1 MFTILKGIQVLAA
14 STSDNIDELE
24 LSELY
29 AIEQITTIRL
39 KKVKIS
45 NFKHFQLD
53 NHGKL
58 AHKDEKISEV
68 KPATT
73 KRKSQFLILETESD
87 YEPEEDD
94 PLKL

>member
-39 KKVKIS
+39 KKVKIT

-53 NHGKL
+53 NHG
-58 AHKDEKISEV
+58 
-68 KPATT
+68 
-73 KRKSQFLILETESD
+73 
-87 YEPEEDD
+87 
-94 PLKL
+94 